1 MKRKLK
7 HEQQITQLE
16 TINKK
21 RKMANHE
28 NINKQNDQTW
38 KIKLQQKQIRWNKI
52 KTKTNANQ
60 KKK

>member
-28 NINKQNDQTW
+28 NINKQNDQT
-38 KIKLQQKQIRWNKI
+38 
-52 KTKTNANQ
+52 
-60 KKK
+60 